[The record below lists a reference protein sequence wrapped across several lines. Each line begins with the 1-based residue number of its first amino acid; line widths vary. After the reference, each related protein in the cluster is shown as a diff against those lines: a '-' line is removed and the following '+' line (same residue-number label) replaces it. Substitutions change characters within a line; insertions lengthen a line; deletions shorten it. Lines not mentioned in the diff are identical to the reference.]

1 MGQMTAHRKPRVLVV
16 DDEQL
21 IADTLSTILSRA
33 GYDARTAYCGEK
45 AIEAALSFEP
55 DLLISDV
62 MMPDITGIEAA
73 IKICIVR
80 PSCKVLFF
88 SGQAASI
95 DLLEEINLQ
104 DHKFEMLLKPV
115 RPADLLARLHRILP
129 ISDELDVGG
138 ADAQV
143 AKSKGGP
150 AHRPRF

>member
-1 MGQMTAHRKPRVLVV
+1 MTAHRRPRVLVV

-33 GYDARTAYCGEK
+33 GYDTRTAYCGEA

-55 DLLISDV
+55 DMLISDV
-62 MMPDITGIEAA
+62 MMPDITGFEAA
-73 IKICIVR
+73 IKIRIAQ

-115 RPADLLARLHRILP
+115 RPADLLARLKRILP
-129 ISDELDVGG
+129 ISDELDDGD
-138 ADAQV
+138 ADAQI